1 MGHFP
6 TEFSSILSSHGLRIL
21 HGRAST
27 TGLFSDSNTRFSV
40 LRNVVNN
47 RAAARCV
54 KLLDDHLYRLLTP
67 MSSRIP
73 RESISGMTV
82 NYGESL
88 PKTVRVKS
96 AALQSKR
103 DKSYR
108 QASQLGLI
116 GMMESPSLLAFAE
129 AATGLKLEPRGVQAL
144 CYEHGDYA
152 GPHNDHHPE
161 VEDLKDGY
169 IDLQVMFSNDA
180 VKHQWL
186 VYQHDWHFS
195 RIQNL
200 NLKGAVAVYKLPFW
214 HYATPLTAKR
224 GREAEA
230 RRWLLL
236 SSFAILGR
244 KPAAKP
250 SG

>member
-1 MGHFP
+1 MGRFP
-6 TEFSSILSSHGLRIL
+6 TEFSSILSAYGQRIL
-21 HGRAST
+21 HGRASAA
-27 TGLFSDSNTRFSV
+27 GLFSHNNTRFSV
-40 LRNVVNN
+40 LANVVDNH
-47 RAAARCV
+47 AATRCV
-54 KLLDDHLYRLLTP
+54 KLLDDRLYRLLTP

-108 QASQLGLI
+108 QASELGLI
-116 GMMESPSLLAFAE
+116 CMLESPSLLAFAE

-169 IDLQVMFSNDA
+169 VDLQIMFSNQA
-180 VKHQWL
+180 VAHQWL
-186 VYQHDWHFS
+186 VYQHDRHFS

-200 NLKGAVAVYKLPFW
+200 NLQGAVAVYKLPFW
-214 HYATPLTAKR
+214 HYATPLTGKR

-236 SSFAILGR
+236 SSFGIVGR
-244 KPAAKP
+244 
-250 SG
+250 